1 MNKLRQIACISI
13 NVSSSSSHK
22 LIRVPLASHK
32 TCHEAYFPEEET
44 GAPRLQNLFLRLLIR
59 WPALRLDGLALATA
73 PSTGGGGDAG
83 ITVSPAPR
91 HRKCP
96 SFPSGF
102 RRLSSAPPSARARN
116 ADSERYLQPE
126 PSFPAALVAT
136 APGQRHPWRLQKGG
150 SDLGCHRFLRRN
162 GRADAEMPP
171 GGLTTQP

>member
-1 MNKLRQIACISI
+1 MHIYQCVFQFLSQTYSGPTGVSQAC
-13 NVSSSSSHK
+13 HQ
-22 LIRVPLASHK
+22 
-32 TCHEAYFPEEET
+32 AYFPEEET

-102 RRLSSAPPSARARN
+102 RRLSSAPPSARARKC
-116 ADSERYLQPE
+116 
-126 PSFPAALVAT
+126 
-136 APGQRHPWRLQKGG
+136 GQRALPTAGTQLSGSPGRHSSGSEASLETAERWQRPRLP
-150 SDLGCHRFLRRN
+150 SL
-162 GRADAEMPP
+162 PSS
-171 GGLTTQP
+171 

>member
-32 TCHEAYFPEEET
+32 TCHQAYFPEEET

-59 WPALRLDGLALATA
+59 WPALRLDGLSLATA

-102 RRLSSAPPSARARN
+102 RRLSSAPPSARARKC
-116 ADSERYLQPE
+116 
-126 PSFPAALVAT
+126 
-136 APGQRHPWRLQKGG
+136 GQRALPTAGTQLSGSPGRHSSGSEASLETAERWQRPRLP
-150 SDLGCHRFLRRN
+150 SL
-162 GRADAEMPP
+162 PSS
-171 GGLTTQP
+171 

>member
-1 MNKLRQIACISI
+1 MHIYQCVFQFLSQTYSGPTGVSQAC
-13 NVSSSSSHK
+13 HQ
-22 LIRVPLASHK
+22 
-32 TCHEAYFPEEET
+32 AYFPEEET
-44 GAPRLQNLFLRLLIR
+44 GAPRLQNLFLRLLMR
-59 WPALRLDGLALATA
+59 WPALRLDGLSLATA

-83 ITVSPAPR
+83 ITVSPAL
-91 HRKCP
+91 
-96 SFPSGF
+96 GTGN
-102 RRLSSAPPSARARN
+102 ARAFPPASEDCRALLRVLGLGN
-116 ADSERYLQPE
+116 ADSERYLQLE